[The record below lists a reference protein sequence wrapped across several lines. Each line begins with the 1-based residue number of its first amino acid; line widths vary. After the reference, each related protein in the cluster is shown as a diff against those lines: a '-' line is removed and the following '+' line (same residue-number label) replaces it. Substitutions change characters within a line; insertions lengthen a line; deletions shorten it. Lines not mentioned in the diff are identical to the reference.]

1 MCAHAS
7 VPTTH
12 LAARARWPIAFG
24 QLAPAGRIHAA
35 RLMALLPLTHG
46 DARVLRRRVCYSGAV
61 RVRVRVRV
69 SYSGAAAEGRGRDG
83 RDGEAR

>member
-1 MCAHAS
+1 M
-7 VPTTH
+7 
-12 LAARARWPIAFG
+12 RACVRTYDTPRGTGTLGPIAFG

-46 DARVLRRRVCYSGAV
+46 DARVLRRRVCYSGAG